1 MVPLPAPSPAL
12 ARLSTAASF
21 IAASLWL
28 GGCTIGGSS
37 TASAQNDE
45 LRRKV
50 AEQARQIE
58 SLVAARDE
66 LSAKLASRTRDAK
79 ADPEVAAA
87 TPVVSVLEIDSLSTL
102 LPLDAKGLVTG
113 VRVHV
118 RTLDGR
124 RRFTQAVGVMTVE
137 LKDHAGA
144 TLATG
149 GIGPAALRDAFRSS
163 VTGTHYTIEIP
174 LANPAEG
181 KAFTLKVSFEDA
193 LTGRRL
199 EAGKELT
206 R

>member
-1 MVPLPAPSPAL
+1 MVPLPVVSPVF
-12 ARLSTAASF
+12 ARLAPAAAC
-21 IAASLWL
+21 IAALLWL

-50 AEQARQIE
+50 AEQQRQIE
-58 SLVAARDE
+58 SLAAARDE
-66 LSAKLASRTRDAK
+66 LQTKLAAKALDAG

-102 LPLDAKGLVTG
+102 LPLEAKGPATG
-113 VRVHV
+113 LRVHV

-137 LKDHAGA
+137 LKDGADA
-144 TLATG
+144 TLAAG
-149 GIGPAALRDAFRSS
+149 RVGPAALRDAYRSS
-163 VTGTHYTIEIP
+163 VTGTHYTIETS
-174 LANPAEG
+174 LANPAAG
-181 KAFTLKVSFEDA
+181 TTFTLTVRFEDA

-199 EAGKELT
+199 EASKELA

>member
-1 MVPLPAPSPAL
+1 MVPLPVVSPVF
-12 ARLSTAASF
+12 ARLAPAAAC
-21 IAASLWL
+21 IAALLWL

-50 AEQARQIE
+50 AEQQRQIE
-58 SLVAARDE
+58 SLAAARDE
-66 LSAKLASRTRDAK
+66 LQTKLAANALDAG

-102 LPLDAKGLVTG
+102 LPLEAKEPATGL
-113 VRVHV
+113 RVHV

-137 LKDHAGA
+137 LKDGADA
-144 TLATG
+144 TLAAG
-149 GIGPAALRDAFRSS
+149 RVGPAALRDAYRSS
-163 VTGTHYTIEIP
+163 VTGTHYTIETS
-174 LANPAEG
+174 LANPAAG
-181 KAFTLKVSFEDA
+181 TTFTLTVRFEDA

-199 EAGKELT
+199 EASKELA

>member
-1 MVPLPAPSPAL
+1 MVPLPVVSPVF
-12 ARLSTAASF
+12 ARLAPAAAC
-21 IAASLWL
+21 IAALLWL

-50 AEQARQIE
+50 AEQQRQIE
-58 SLVAARDE
+58 SLAAARDE
-66 LSAKLASRTRDAK
+66 LQTKLAANALDAG

-102 LPLDAKGLVTG
+102 LPLEAKGPATG
-113 VRVHV
+113 LRVHV

-137 LKDHAGA
+137 LKDGADA
-144 TLATG
+144 TLAAG
-149 GIGPAALRDAFRSS
+149 RVGPAALRDAYRSS
-163 VTGTHYTIEIP
+163 VTGTHYTIETS
-174 LANPAEG
+174 LANPAAG
-181 KAFTLKVSFEDA
+181 TTFTLTVRFEDA

-199 EAGKELT
+199 EASKELA